1 MDLRWQSMEP
11 TQIQYH
17 KDPQE
22 FHQRSTLEPSM
33 QTIRSTKEQI
43 SFKQHEAYLQDTR
56 DQLCKHYR
64 LNKSDLIKFLIKKES
79 CILKQP
85 QETWSYQ

>member
-1 MDLRWQSMEP
+1 MP
-11 TQIQYH
+11 
-17 KDPQE
+17 KPAG
-22 FHQRSTLEPSM
+22 STKIPPDIHSELSM
-33 QTIRSTKEQI
+33 QTIRPSREQV

-79 CILKQP
+79 YILNQP
-85 QETWSYQ
+85 KETWSYQ

>member
-1 MDLRWQSMEP
+1 
-11 TQIQYH
+11 
-17 KDPQE
+17 
-22 FHQRSTLEPSM
+22 M
-33 QTIRSTKEQI
+33 QTIRPSREQV

-79 CILKQP
+79 YILNQP
-85 QETWSYQ
+85 KETWSYQ